1 MTTTASSSFAIKMS
15 DEDSLMN
22 KIKLFEVVD
31 VARINTL
38 IKSPTFTDIYPSVI
52 EKRECRTVFAA
63 PSLQL
68 SAYAQNYMKK
78 YDAIP
83 VEYSRG
89 KSKLG
94 RVYPKGSLGL
104 CSIPRIVRNTLI
116 RNHYYDFDISKC
128 HPSLLRAILMANGID
143 VSKFRRLNTYCTQ
156 SAAFMNDVC
165 ELGVSKAQAKK
176 FFNSVI
182 CGGTFDSWC
191 NESNVGI
198 EAIADNGE
206 LVEHMQTYENNI
218 KDITTLLIEHNAEL
232 FQKHCDVYRK
242 EKKDKKNERGSF
254 VATMMQEWELRLVSS
269 VMNWVMNK
277 TDISRH
283 YLKDGTPYHIASY
296 QFDGMQFLKERIDA
310 YTDGLHGFLEELNQI
325 TGELTGLEDIEWVC
339 KPMDEY
345 NEAFA
350 KEEADAEIERH
361 MKSQTAERLAVSAEN
376 LYEQM
381 KAEFEK
387 NHCKIIREGVYI
399 ESRRDGNFI
408 RRQHQMQEKY
418 LHMSYRKDKSGDNIP
433 FIFEWMKDPNI
444 RAFQTMDTYPNAAL
458 CPKDCFNLWRPFEM
472 EFVTKWV
479 HDEVGLAF
487 ILNHIRIICGN
498 DDLAFNQVIKWLAH
512 MIQQPDQKSFMPQ
525 FISEPG
531 AGKTTV
537 YELLTK
543 MFGEDKCLLTNT
555 PGVDVWGQF
564 NSLMAGKFLVCIDD
578 PEIVDQNFHEQMKG
592 LILGKTLRIQKKGLD
607 SIVDK
612 SHIHIMTATNQL
624 NGIMR
629 ESKDERRTLTI
640 RASDEL
646 IGNLDYFAKLRTHID
661 NINAVRTFY
670 EYLKTLP
677 DVPVIYQLPQ
687 KTQYQ
692 LQLTCISEKPII
704 RWLKEIVKMAIADR
718 EEMFQRIANGNPA
731 SEEIPEGDHILELS
745 SNEAHSMYND
755 FCKANNMKHG
765 GSVVQFGVSLFT
777 LGYNDALET
786 KKTKTCNKKV
796 FNISKLTQ
804 IFDARGW

>member
-1 MTTTASSSFAIKMS
+1 MTASSTFAIHMTN
-15 DEDSLMN
+15 EDNVLN
-22 KIKLFEVVD
+22 KIKLFETVD
-31 VARINTL
+31 VARINAL
-38 IKSPTFTDIYPSVI
+38 VKSATFRDVYPWLL
-52 EKRECRTVFAA
+52 EKPDTQTTFST
-63 PSLQL
+63 PSQQL
-68 SAYAQNYMKK
+68 TSYAKNYMKK

-94 RVYPKGSLGL
+94 RVYPKGGLGL
-104 CSIPRIVRNTLI
+104 CSLPRVIRNTLI
-116 RNHYYDFDISKC
+116 RKTYYDFDIVNC
-128 HPSLLRAILMANGID
+128 HASLLRAILIANQVD
-143 VSKFRRLNTYCTQ
+143 VSKFRRFNAYCTQ
-156 SAAFMNDVC
+156 RATFLNDVC
-165 ELGVSKAQAKK
+165 ENLGVDKAQAKD
-176 FFNSVI
+176 FFNTVI
-182 CGGTFDSWC
+182 CGGTFDRWC
-191 NESNVGI
+191 KKHNVLD
-198 EAIADNGE
+198 ALNDNAE
-206 LVEHMQTYENNI
+206 LVEHMERYETDIKNI
-218 KDITTLLIEHNAEL
+218 ADLLIENNAEL

-242 EKKDKKNERGSF
+242 DKKDKHNERGSF
-254 VATMMQEWELRLVSS
+254 VATLMQEWELRLVGS

-277 TDISRH
+277 TNISRFQ
-283 YLKDGTPYHIASY
+283 LNDGTTYHIASY
-296 QFDGMQFLKERIDA
+296 QFDGMQYLKECVDA
-310 YTDGLHGFLEELNQI
+310 YAGGLHGFLEDLNQM
-325 TGELTGLEDIEWVC
+325 TADLTGLEDIEWIC

-345 NEAFA
+345 NEAFE

-361 MKSQTAERLAVSAEN
+361 LKSQTAERLAASAEN
-376 LYEQM
+376 PYERM

-387 NHCKIIREGVYI
+387 NHCKIIDQGVFIY
-399 ESRRDGNFI
+399 SSRDGNCI
-408 RRQHQMQEKY
+408 RRQHQMQEMY
-418 LHMSYRKDKSGDNIP
+418 LHMSYRKDKNGENLP
-433 FIFEWMKDPNI
+433 FIFEWLKDPNI
-444 RAFQTMDTYPNAAL
+444 RAYKTMDTYPNAAL
-458 CPKDCFNLWRPFEM
+458 CPADCFNLWRPFEM
-472 EFVTKWV
+472 EFVTKWTE
-479 HDEVGLAF
+479 DKEGLAF

-512 MIQQPDQKSFMPQ
+512 MIQHPDQKSFMPQ

-537 YELLTK
+537 YELIQK

-607 SIVDK
+607 SIVEK

-640 RASDEL
+640 RSSDEL

-687 KTQYQ
+687 KTEYQ
-692 LQLTCISEKPII
+692 LQITCISEKPII
-704 RWLKEIVKMAIADR
+704 RWLKEFVKIAVADR

-731 SEEIPEGDHILELS
+731 NEEIPEGDHVIELS

-765 GSVVQFGVSLFT
+765 GSVAQFGVSLFT
-777 LGYNDALET
+777 LGYKDALET

-796 FNISKLTQ
+796 FNISKLIQ
-804 IFDARGW
+804 IFEARGW